1 MSEKDHS
8 VKEFVKKIAA
18 RIRKDLFQY
27 RTALFAVAG
36 YFLFMHV
43 GCNAGC
49 PSVCLTGFPC
59 PACGLTR
66 AARLLFCAKFAEAYR
81 MNPMIYPMIL
91 FLCAFFF
98 YRYILGRKLPH
109 VAAWGAVLLIACIV
123 IYIYRMLTQFP
134 GEAPMGYYRENLLYK
149 ILDRIYR
156 KMQKNNCAKHKNM
169 LESKNRNVLEFQI
182 RRI

>member
-8 VKEFVKKIAA
+8 VKEIVKKIAA

-27 RTALFAVAG
+27 RTALFAVAV

-66 AARLLFCAKFAEAYR
+66 AARLLFCAKFVEAYR

-91 FLCAFFF
+91 FLCAFFLSL
-98 YRYILGRKLPH
+98 YSWKKTAACGSMGCSSPYCMYCNLYLPDADTISGRSSDGILS
-109 VAAWGAVLLIACIV
+109 
-123 IYIYRMLTQFP
+123 
-134 GEAPMGYYRENLLYK
+134 RESFVQN
-149 ILDRIYR
+149 IGQNI
-156 KMQKNNCAKHKNM
+156 
-169 LESKNRNVLEFQI
+169 
-182 RRI
+182 

>member
-8 VKEFVKKIAA
+8 VKEIVKKIVA
-18 RIRKDLFQY
+18 RIWKDLFQY
-27 RTALFAVAG
+27 RTALFAVAV

-81 MNPMIYPMIL
+81 MNPMIYPMIF

-156 KMQKNNCAKHKNM
+156 
-169 LESKNRNVLEFQI
+169 R
-182 RRI
+182 

>member
-27 RTALFAVAG
+27 RTALFA
-36 YFLFMHV
+36 

-66 AARLLFCAKFAEAYR
+66 AARLLFCVKFVEAYR

-156 KMQKNNCAKHKNM
+156 
-169 LESKNRNVLEFQI
+169 R
-182 RRI
+182 

>member
-1 MSEKDHS
+1 
-8 VKEFVKKIAA
+8 
-18 RIRKDLFQY
+18 
-27 RTALFAVAG
+27 
-36 YFLFMHV
+36 MHV

-81 MNPMIYPMIL
+81 MNPTDLSDDP
-91 FLCAFFF
+91 FSVCVFF

-156 KMQKNNCAKHKNM
+156 
-169 LESKNRNVLEFQI
+169 R
-182 RRI
+182 